1 MLMAAGLSTPVLGEP
16 ITAASATP
24 AEEVQAAVNP
34 TELEGITVKAARQR
48 KPTLAESLAKAMQ
61 PKGGKVDS
69 DLNHASAGMQKMA
82 AWLGDPDAYR
92 QTPAHGALAPPGDE
106 TNGCGADL
114 SQGCEQ
120 QR

>member
-1 MLMAAGLSTPVLGEP
+1 MLMALGLSTPVLAEP
-16 ITAASATP
+16 ITAESATS
-24 AEEVQAAVNP
+24 AEAVQAAENP

-48 KPTLAESLAKAMQ
+48 KQNLAEQLAKAMQ
-61 PKGGKVDS
+61 PKGRKADS

-106 TNGCGADL
+106 TDGCGADL
-114 SQGCEQ
+114 SQGCEPHH
-120 QR
+120 